1 MTMDTL
7 APYKGAGMKSLMLLF
22 SKVLYDIGNQCHTS
36 TSLDLK
42 KVEARVEN
50 EGLSFLTITLPTFGK
65 DLEKGLEQGY
75 VDRSLFQGFT
85 WKGGLPQLFGG
96 FLDQVFNRC
105 DGRLLDVPSVECIHG
120 LRQITLMWA
129 KMQLECSPHRQ
140 RSAIQRYIEC
150 EEEVKTADV
159 RFDTHKV
166 AFERIGAMLFAEF
179 FSRIDQR
186 IYEGDIRPKHGPG
199 STADKLRGNSKYL
212 QVEWT
217 SRLEKPFPISE
228 NVFHSYSAYLAKY
241 DSITILEPGKE
252 RPVKVVLVP
261 KTLKTPRIIAIEPT
275 AMQYMQQAL
284 LELIV
289 EELDRNDTLRDL
301 IGFQS
306 QVPNQVLALS
316 GSQFCE
322 LATLD
327 MSEASDRVSN
337 QHVRSLLHRFP
348 SLLEGVD
355 ATRSRKADVPGHGVI
370 RLAKFASMGSA
381 LCFPFE
387 AIVFITVI
395 FMGIEKALNRPLTK
409 KDVQFLR
416 GKVRVFGDDIIVP
429 VDYVESVV
437 ATLEDF
443 GLKVNRSKSFW
454 KGKFRES
461 CGKDYYDGHDVS
473 IVRVRQLIPS
483 QPKHVQEIV
492 STVELRNHLYR
503 AGLWSAVKY
512 LDDVLENLIPLPA
525 VMPESPGL
533 GKFSYLGYTEERW
546 DPNLH
551 QPLVKAAVVKVKL
564 PKSSILD
571 EGDAAL
577 TKWFL
582 KRGDLPFADR
592 DHLEYAGRPMRVDI
606 KHRWVRPF

>member
-1 MTMDTL
+1 
-7 APYKGAGMKSLMLLF
+7 MKSLMLLF
-22 SKVLYDIGNQCHTS
+22 SKVLYDIGDRCHTS
-36 TSLDLK
+36 ASLDLK
-42 KVEARVEN
+42 KVQARVEH

-75 VDRSLFQGFT
+75 VDRSMFQGFT
-85 WKGGLPQLFGG
+85 WASGLPQLFGG
-96 FLDQVFNRC
+96 FLDQVFNRS
-105 DGRLLDVPSVECIHG
+105 DGRLLENPSIDCIHG

-129 KMQLECSPHRQ
+129 KMELSCTPERE
-140 RSAIQRYIEC
+140 RDAIVRYIEC
-150 EEEVKTADV
+150 EKEVKSHDV
-159 RFDTHKV
+159 SFDTQKV
-166 AFERIGAMLFAEF
+166 AFERLGAMLFAPVF
-179 FSRIDQR
+179 ASIDR
-186 IYEGDIRPKHGPG
+186 EIYDGRSLPKHGPG
-199 STADKLRGNSKYL
+199 STADRLRGNAKYL
-212 QVEWT
+212 QTEWPT
-217 SRLEKPFPISE
+217 RLEKMFPASE
-228 NVFHSYSAYLAKY
+228 SIFHSYSAYLAKY
-241 DSITILEPGKE
+241 SSFTFLEPGEE

-284 LELIV
+284 LEMIV
-289 EELDRNDTLRDL
+289 EHVDRDDILRQL
-301 IGFQS
+301 IGWQD
-306 QVPNQVLALS
+306 QVPNQVLAMI
-316 GSQFCE
+316 GSQTGE

-348 SLLEGVD
+348 SFMEGVD
-355 ATRSRKADVPGHGVI
+355 ATRSRKADVPGFGVI

-387 AIVFITVI
+387 AMVFITVI
-395 FMGIEKALNRPLTK
+395 FVGIERVLNRPLTK
-409 KDVQFLR
+409 KDIVSLL

-429 VDYVESVV
+429 KEYVESVIN
-437 ATLEDF
+437 TLQDF
-443 GLKVNRSKSFW
+443 GLKVNVGKSFW

-461 CGKDYYDGHDVS
+461 CGKDYYDGNDVS

-483 QPKHVQEIV
+483 KRTHVQEII
-492 STVELRNHLYR
+492 STVSLRNQLYL
-503 AGLWSAVKY
+503 AGYWSAVRY
-512 LDDVLENLIPLPA
+512 LDDVLENLIPFPA
-525 VMPESPGL
+525 VHSESPGL
-533 GKFSYLGYTEERW
+533 GKISFLGYSVERW
-546 DPNLH
+546 DRDLH
-551 QPLVKAAVVKVKL
+551 HPLVKAAVVKVKL
-564 PKSSILD
+564 PKSSLLD